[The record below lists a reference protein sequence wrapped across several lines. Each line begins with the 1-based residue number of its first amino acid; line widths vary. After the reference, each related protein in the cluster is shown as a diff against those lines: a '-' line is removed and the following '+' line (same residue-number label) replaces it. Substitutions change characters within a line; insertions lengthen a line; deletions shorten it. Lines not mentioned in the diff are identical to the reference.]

1 MRKLICSLVVT
12 SSLFAWGGMGHH
24 YQGRYGNC
32 ANYNQMINNLNSSQK
47 YNLTERDKNSLLYM
61 YQEEKIARDVYITL
75 GNKWNLRI
83 FKNISQSE
91 QRHMDA
97 VKAILNKYNIP
108 IPNIDGVGVFAN
120 NDFQNLYN
128 ELVNKGLKSQKD
140 ALEVGKQ
147 IEVLDI
153 KDLKERMEN
162 TTPDIE
168 KVFSFLE
175 MGSEHHLNAFTRW
188 LGY

>member
-1 MRKLICSLVVT
+1 M
-12 SSLFAWGGMGHH
+12 
-24 YQGRYGNC
+24 
-32 ANYNQMINNLNSSQK
+32 
-47 YNLTERDKNSLLYM
+47 
-61 YQEEKIARDVYITL
+61 
-75 GNKWNLRI
+75 
-83 FKNISQSE
+83 
-91 QRHMDA
+91 
-97 VKAILNKYNIP
+97 
-108 IPNIDGVGVFAN
+108 FAN

>member
-1 MRKLICSLVVT
+1 MLEDADVALLVLDCSQDFVEL
-12 SSLFAWGGMGHH
+12 
-24 YQGRYGNC
+24 
-32 ANYNQMINNLNSSQK
+32 
-47 YNLTERDKNSLLYM
+47 D
-61 YQEEKIARDVYITL
+61 EKIGGLIAQYKLATI
-75 GNKWNLRI
+75 I
-83 FKNISQSE
+83 
-91 QRHMDA
+91 
-97 VKAILNKYNIP
+97 ILNKYDIP
-108 IPNIDGVGVFAN
+108 IPNIDEVGVFAN

>member
-1 MRKLICSLVVT
+1 MRKLICSLVVA

-24 YQGRYGNC
+24 YQGINGNC

-108 IPNIDGVGVFAN
+108 IPNID
-120 NDFQNLYN
+120 
-128 ELVNKGLKSQKD
+128 
-140 ALEVGKQ
+140 
-147 IEVLDI
+147 
-153 KDLKERMEN
+153 
-162 TTPDIE
+162 
-168 KVFSFLE
+168 
-175 MGSEHHLNAFTRW
+175 
-188 LGY
+188 